1 MRQPAALL
9 PQGVLLHARRSV
21 GASWRVVRRVAP
33 RCLLRERVQSA
44 RAARTGAGVSARR
57 RATQRCGG
65 IVPGLARRAPRS
77 ISMTPQVRVER
88 LVANA
93 RRLRCIEG
101 GESVRLGLQVYRS
114 TAPWV
119 SSGPAPPPVVF
130 VRGLGMTMTDSHHFA
145 SLLALSPSRRGSA
158 VVTFDHLGFGES
170 SVPEPHWGEGS
181 IRGMALDALDVA
193 DCASAALGSPSF
205 DLFGV
210 SMGGYIAMSAALE
223 RQRQFKR
230 GALIESEHGANRELH
245 GSNASAPRVRAL
257 VVGCSHHGG
266 PSMEPITSPYV
277 ARLRELEQHEP
288 RSEGWRRAVRELYAL
303 NFSPAF
309 VHSSPRFAGLLG
321 AFEES
326 CLCDTRAGLAYQ
338 NTAVERFYR
347 EGMREELAELR
358 LASLIITGDQDS
370 IVPST
375 NSLLLKQCLP
385 GARLEMLRG
394 AGHMFFEEAPERTV
408 DIVAGWLLRDAPAP
422 ASASAPA
429 PALAIKS

>member
-1 MRQPAALL
+1 
-9 PQGVLLHARRSV
+9 
-21 GASWRVVRRVAP
+21 
-33 RCLLRERVQSA
+33 
-44 RAARTGAGVSARR
+44 
-57 RATQRCGG
+57 
-65 IVPGLARRAPRS
+65 
-77 ISMTPQVRVER
+77 
-88 LVANA
+88 
-93 RRLRCIEG
+93 
-101 GESVRLGLQVYRS
+101 
-114 TAPWV
+114 
-119 SSGPAPPPVVF
+119 
-130 VRGLGMTMTDSHHFA
+130 MTMTDSHHFA

-193 DCASAALGSPSF
+193 DCASAALGSPCF

-223 RQRQFKR
+223 RQRQFER
-230 GALIESEHGANRELH
+230 GALIESGAL
-245 GSNASAPRVRAL
+245 RVRAL

-266 PSMEPITSPYV
+266 PKMEPITSPYV
-277 ARLRELEQHEP
+277 QTLRELEQHEP
-288 RSEGWRRAVRELYAL
+288 RSEGWRRAVRDLYAL

-326 CLCDTRAGLAYQ
+326 CLRDTRAGLAYQ

-358 LASLIITGDQDS
+358 LATLIITGDQDS
-370 IVPST
+370 IVPSR

-385 GARLEMLRG
+385 RARLELLRG

-408 DIVAGWLLRDAPAP
+408 DIVANWLERLVPTVG
-422 ASASAPA
+422 
-429 PALAIKS
+429 